1 MSDFIKSLY
10 NDLKNDIKCLE
21 DEEYVILLDEIRS
34 NIRMKKQYTVYK
46 IDMYKS
52 GFPDWCPLHAC
63 YNIMKKLRSDKLV
76 VHYKMPNILM
86 IEHPR
91 ITINSK
97 NKNEK
102 VMNFLY
108 KENASTIRNN
118 KK

>member
-1 MSDFIKSLY
+1 
-10 NDLKNDIKCLE
+10 
-21 DEEYVILLDEIRS
+21 
-34 NIRMKKQYTVYK
+34 
-46 IDMYKS
+46 
-52 GFPDWCPLHAC
+52 
-63 YNIMKKLRSDKLV
+63 MKKLRSDKLV